1 MVSFFLAGKAAPHVM
16 ACLKTAALSFL
27 ERHGN
32 AIKEGFDQVVH
43 EGSLSGLDDDLHGH
57 PGLEVPVA

>member
-1 MVSFFLAGKAAPHVM
+1 LNIAKNGP
-16 ACLKTAALSFL
+16 LSFL
-27 ERHGN
+27 ERDRN